1 MFATR
6 LVHYNLLI
14 YRLLIMIIIMYVF
27 AFTPYFLHLISSLY
41 IYTYRI
47 AFAGHCHIKNCI
59 WIANSKYHLALPTSC
74 GRRRLLK
81 QLLEKWGTWINF
93 NQSNEVPFYYPSLQI
108 VPISSMNTP
117 VLRTSLIP
125 HEKTIRSKSQVSWD
139 PKEPWLQ
146 SILNTKQPSV
156 LGCFFSLSWFLG
168 Y

>member
-1 MFATR
+1 MFLR
-6 LVHYNLLI
+6 LHHTFCIWYQAYI
-14 YRLLIMIIIMYVF
+14 
-27 AFTPYFLHLISSLY
+27 Y

-59 WIANSKYHLALPTSC
+59 WIANNKYHLALPTSC
-74 GRRRLLK
+74 GTRRLLK

-125 HEKTIRSKSQVSWD
+125 HEKNHIDLKVKSLEI
-139 PKEPWLQ
+139 PKNPDCNQ
-146 SILNTKQPSV
+146 SSTQNKPSF
-156 LGCFFSLSWFLG
+156 LRWFFSLSLFLG